1 MKLTA
6 KEEYGLR
13 CLLQIARQPG
23 AFATID
29 EIASREGLT
38 STYVAKLLRLM
49 RKAGLVTSIRG
60 RRGGFR
66 LSRSGT
72 EISVGQVLSV
82 LGGRLYSEQFCRSYR
97 AHKRACV
104 HDSDCSI
111 RSLWAAIGSLVEN
124 ATSRVMLQDLLCTT
138 EEDMTTW
145 CRGHLNAVAG
155 NRPVSLVNR
164 CSGTLNLES

>member
-13 CLLQIARQPG
+13 CLLQIARQPA

-60 RRGGFR
+60 RKGGFR
-66 LSRSGT
+66 LSHQADQIKLGT
-72 EISVGQVLSV
+72 VLAA
-82 LGGRLYSEQFCRSYR
+82 LGGRLYWEGFCKSHRGR
-97 AHKRACV
+97 KLVCV
-104 HDSDCSI
+104 HDTDCSI
-111 RSLWAAIGSLVEN
+111 RSLWAAIDSLVQG
-124 ATSRVMLQDLLCTT
+124 TLSKMRLKDLLCTERQMRT
-138 EEDMTTW
+138 R
-145 CRGHLNAVAG
+145 CRDNLQGLF
-155 NRPVSLVNR
+155 VSGAMPLSMGCPANQHPT
-164 CSGTLNLES
+164 S